1 MANLGEL
8 RAIVLDNLE
17 RAASDTNVQSN
28 NADRWINNVI
38 RKSFCTRHNWDAME
52 ATYSINTVSGQELYP
67 FPSPQTKDVKQLA
80 LRLDSSS
87 LYMPMRE
94 DSEDQ
99 LDWNI
104 PVTSVGGIPKGWCR
118 AGAGIRIRPV
128 PSSSNFRLRARVWDY
143 PTPLTDASAT
153 NYWTLQHDDLIE
165 DMATAL
171 GFRWLG
177 DFERYNALLQAAMN
191 ELQVRITDD
200 MKRLRPS
207 RQTVAPG
214 MRAGKPSSSVG
225 PRIGEDGYYRQY
237 SP

>member
-17 RAASDTNVQSN
+17 RAASDTNVQAA
-28 NADRWINNVI
+28 NADRWINNTI
-38 RKSFCTRHNWDAME
+38 RKTFCTRYNWDAME
-52 ATYSINTVSGQELYP
+52 STYSINTVAGQELYP
-67 FPSPQTKDVKQLA
+67 YPSALTKDIKQLA
-80 LRLDSSS
+80 IRLSTGGI
-87 LYMPMRE
+87 YMPLRE

-99 LDWNI
+99 LDHNI
-104 PVTSVGGIPKGWCR
+104 PATTIGGIPKGWAR
-118 AGAGIRIRPV
+118 SGTSIRLRPV
-128 PSSSNFRLRARVWDY
+128 PSNSNMRIRARVWDY

-165 DMATAL
+165 DLATGL

-177 DFERYNALLQAAMN
+177 DFERFTALMQAGMG
-191 ELQVRITDD
+191 ELQQRIIED
-200 MKRLRPS
+200 MKRLRPA
-207 RQTVAPG
+207 RQTLSPS
-214 MRAGKPSSSVG
+214 MRAGRPSSSVG

>member
-1 MANLGEL
+1 MFKATT
-8 RAIVLDNLE
+8 RIVG
-17 RAASDTNVQSN
+17 S
-28 NADRWINNVI
+28 NNVI
-38 RKSFCTRHNWDAME
+38 RKSLLHPPQLGRHGGDLLDQHRKRPGALPIPLAPDEGRE
-52 ATYSINTVSGQELYP
+52 AAR
-67 FPSPQTKDVKQLA
+67 PSPGFELPLHADARGL
-80 LRLDSSS
+80 
-87 LYMPMRE
+87 
-94 DSEDQ
+94 EDQ

-104 PVTSVGGIPKGWCR
+104 PVTSVGGIPRGWCR

-165 DMATAL
+165 DLATAL

>member
-1 MANLGEL
+1 LANLGEL

-38 RKSFCTRHNWDAME
+38 RQTFCTRYNWDAME
-52 ATYSINTVSGQELYP
+52 ATYSINTVAGQEIYP
-67 FPSPQTKDVKQLA
+67 FPSPQTKDIKQLA
-80 LRLDSSS
+80 IRLDTGSP
-87 LYMPMRE
+87 YMPMRE

-99 LDWNI
+99 LDHNI

-118 AGAGIRIRPV
+118 TGAALRLRPV
-128 PSSSNFRLRARVWDY
+128 PSSSNYRIRARVWDY

-153 NYWTLQHDDLIE
+153 NYWTLQHPDLIE
-165 DMATAL
+165 DLATAL

-177 DFERYNALLQAAMN
+177 DFERYNALLQAAMG
-191 ELQVRITDD
+191 ELQIRIADD
-200 MKRLRPS
+200 MKRLRPA
-207 RQTVAPG
+207 RQTVSPSL
-214 MRAGKPSSSVG
+214 RAGKPSSSVG